1 MAVFAAL
8 FRRRPRSASPSP
20 RPPGADDVRLLDTP
34 DAVLMAEA
42 ASTLAAIGQSLAALE
57 ALRLRSRRPPPE
69 PHGPDALTDLALL
82 RHGVVQFVDCF
93 EAGRRAG
100 GPSPETAFGGLD
112 GGAAFYRHL
121 CAFRDQLSGPH
132 ARLVGSTQPV
142 ALLRR
147 AGDQTILVG
156 VATRTRRPDRL
167 TEAELAQMIA
177 FIGHARTAWTH
188 RLEEIRERVVD
199 QARALSP
206 DDLDRLPP
214 APAL

>member
-1 MAVFAAL
+1 MAVLAAL
-8 FRRRPRSASPSP
+8 LRRRLRAASRPSP
-20 RPPGADDVRLLDTP
+20 PPGADDVRLLDTP

-42 ASTLAAIGQSLAALE
+42 ASTLAAIDQSMAALE
-57 ALRLRSRRPPPE
+57 LLRRRSRRPAPD
-69 PHGPDALTDLALL
+69 PHGPEALIDLALL

-100 GPSPETAFGGLD
+100 GPDPGTAFGGMD

-132 ARLVGSTQPV
+132 ARLVGVTQPV

-147 AGDQTILVG
+147 PGDQPVLVG

-167 TEAELAQMIA
+167 TDAELAQMIA
-177 FIGHARTAWTH
+177 FIGHARAAWTD
-188 RLEEIRERVVD
+188 RLEEIRARVVD
-199 QARALSP
+199 HARALSP
-206 DDLDRLPP
+206 EELDRLPSAP
-214 APAL
+214 AP